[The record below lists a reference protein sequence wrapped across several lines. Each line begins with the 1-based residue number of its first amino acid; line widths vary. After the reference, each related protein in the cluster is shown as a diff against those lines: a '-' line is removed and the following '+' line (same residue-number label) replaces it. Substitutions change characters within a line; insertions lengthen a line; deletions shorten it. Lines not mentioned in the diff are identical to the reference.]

1 MVDLEY
7 LKKIRLV
14 KKPIGQRIVAN
25 LLLTPNYHWF
35 QKVDIRLEGAERIPR
50 GENVIFAMNHTD
62 RFNYW
67 PFQYQLWKMK
77 EFPFTTVWVKGK
89 YYRNALLGKGLDLC
103 NGIPVPSMG
112 YLLEEFYQKRFK
124 RRLDKSLYRVI
135 KDVIDGKYEQ
145 VSAYPS
151 AAAEALAAMGEYF
164 RETIG
169 GRYEKVSAYPSAAAE
184 AFSAM
189 ADRCTETLRGYYDA
203 VMEKV
208 AELSC
213 TALYEKGLNLIIFPE
228 GTRSVQLGQGRTGL
242 AQLALFTGKK
252 VVPVGCNNSE
262 QVYPDSLPFAR
273 SGRIVYRIGE
283 PLSLDGKLKPF
294 RIEESFKLLSRESQ
308 MKHREQFEA
317 VTRIVMESINEML
330 DDRYRWSSEQS

>member
-89 YYRNALLGKGLDLC
+89 YYRNARLGKGLDLC

-151 AAAEALAAMGEYF
+151 A
-164 RETIG
+164 
-169 GRYEKVSAYPSAAAE
+169 VAE